1 MEMKI
6 AFTDMEG
13 EILPAFKGGEKE
25 YRAKRYGDEACKIMS
40 GRLIPGASIGYHKHT
55 EDYEVIFITAG
66 EGKVLYDEEEIR
78 LKAGDCHYCP
88 QGHAHSL
95 INDSDA
101 DLTFYAVVP
110 VA

>member
-1 MEMKI
+1 MKI
-6 AFTDMEG
+6 AFTDMEE

-55 EDYEVIFITAG
+55 
-66 EGKVLYDEEEIR
+66 DEEEIR

>member
-6 AFTDMEG
+6 AFTDMEE

-40 GRLIPGASIGYHKHT
+40 GRLIPGASIGYHKHI

-78 LKAGDCHYCP
+78 LKVGDCHYCP

>member
-1 MEMKI
+1 M
-6 AFTDMEG
+6 
-13 EILPAFKGGEKE
+13 
-25 YRAKRYGDEACKIMS
+25 
-40 GRLIPGASIGYHKHT
+40 
-55 EDYEVIFITAG
+55 IFITAG

>member
-1 MEMKI
+1 MKI
-6 AFTDMEG
+6 AFTDMEE

-66 EGKVLYDEEEIR
+66 EGTAITARRDMHI
-78 LKAGDCHYCP
+78 P
-88 QGHAHSL
+88 
-95 INDSDA
+95 
-101 DLTFYAVVP
+101 
-110 VA
+110 

>member
-1 MEMKI
+1 MKI
-6 AFTDMEG
+6 AFTDMEE

-78 LKAGDCHYCP
+78 LKAGDCHYL
-88 QGHAHSL
+88 SL
-95 INDSDA
+95 IHI
-101 DLTFYAVVP
+101 
-110 VA
+110 